1 MKRVFLILMAVM
13 LLFALV
19 LPCVAADS
27 LTVID
32 DVEDEVIAD
41 DEDGGV
47 DVITDFWNWLMS
59 HKDDIMAM
67 ILLVAAALY
76 KWGSGAIKKHIIPEL
91 EKQGA
96 KVVDMASAAGK
107 ITLTNKDNFE
117 QVMNE
122 VKEVIKEGNEREQV
136 FLEAVRVCN
145 DTKDQYAALCGEL
158 RAQNEALGSALMAQ
172 EQMIYETLMSAKL
185 TDARKAEVEAQH
197 LKLKDTYEA
206 LLKRENGGEAD
217 ASVGS

>member
-13 LLFALV
+13 LLFALA

-27 LTVID
+27 LTVVD
-32 DVEDEVIAD
+32 DVEDEAIAD
-41 DEDGGV
+41 GEDGGV

-96 KVVDMASAAGK
+96 KVADMASAAGK
-107 ITLTNKDNFE
+107 ITLTNKNNFE

-122 VKEVIKEGNEREQV
+122 VKEVIKEVLDMLFNDSIDVKTFKNEVQKMKDAES
-136 FLEAVRVCN
+136 N
-145 DTKDQYAALCGEL
+145 DIDEYD
-158 RAQNEALGSALMAQ
+158 S
-172 EQMIYETLMSAKL
+172 
-185 TDARKAEVEAQH
+185 VE
-197 LKLKDTYEA
+197 K
-206 LLKRENGGEAD
+206 
-217 ASVGS
+217 